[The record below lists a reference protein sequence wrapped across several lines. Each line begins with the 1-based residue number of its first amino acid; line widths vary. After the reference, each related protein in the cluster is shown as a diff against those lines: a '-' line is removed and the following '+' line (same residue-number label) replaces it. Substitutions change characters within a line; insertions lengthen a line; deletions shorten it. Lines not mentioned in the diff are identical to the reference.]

1 MVVGI
6 SEGAER
12 KRQHPDVEPSMR
24 KYRAVSDCSDV
35 GSLPS
40 VSAGAKAT
48 KIHGGRNASSL
59 VEEHNK

>member
-6 SEGAER
+6 SKGTER

-24 KYRAVSDCSDV
+24 KYRAVSGCSGV

-40 VSAGAKAT
+40 ASAGAKAT
-48 KIHGGRNASSL
+48 KIHEGRNASSH
-59 VEEHNK
+59 VEERNK